1 MGHQDHSMC
10 GVVGLGDRGGMQ
22 WGCGGLHLHVLVQE
36 LSLGGSVGW
45 ASGELEGALWLN

>member
-1 MGHQDHSMC
+1 MERQDHSVC
-10 GVVGLGDRGGMQ
+10 GAVGSGGCGGML
-22 WGCGGLHLHVLVQE
+22 WACWGLHLHVLVWE